1 MIQLLRRK
9 NWLEWLTR
17 SSKYIVRNMRAV
29 PPRIVQSRFPRGNS
43 PAGSSMATWFP
54 DHPVHAVRVHAGEN
68 GYRLRVFASFVGLT
82 LTAGS
87 ITRNQVYVSWY
98 AYFQTVTYDL
108 DVMQASSRPRDHC
121 HAQPL
126 FPTPRA
132 PPSHVETCAILRLGV
147 TFLDTNLHRTSSSI
161 SFSHNFPF
169 PVLSHSHWIIRRTI
183 QSDVQG
189 YSIFSFSSSPLISLR
204 SFFLFFF
211 FFNLFLYNL
220 FSSSFVFLV

>member
-1 MIQLLRRK
+1 MRESTTHRDFLV
-9 NWLEWLTR
+9 E
-17 SSKYIVRNMRAV
+17 IV
-29 PPRIVQSRFPRGNS
+29 P
-43 PAGSSMATWFP
+43 PAGSSMTTWFP
-54 DHPVHAVRVHAGEN
+54 DHPVHAVRVHARES

-147 TFLDTNLHRTSSSI
+147 TFLDTNLHRTSSPI
-161 SFSHNFPF
+161 SFLSNFPF
-169 PVLSHSHWIIRRTI
+169 CSLILSLNHPTN
-183 QSDVQG
+183 D
-189 YSIFSFSSSPLISLR
+189 SIEGRSRLLYRYFFSSRDFFTIFFFLLF
-204 SFFLFFF
+204 FFLFFLICF
-211 FFNLFLYNL
+211 FVISSLLLLFLFN
-220 FSSSFVFLV
+220 FLAMIRSCTS